1 MNTKKISKKIQ
12 SFKTKLNES
21 HGVEGLNDIQLL
33 RKGMIEE
40 IKAINLYEQAAQQAK
55 NPMIRELFL
64 DIAEEEKVHMVEF
77 EELMERFDPSWEEA
91 EEEGEEESEEMFG
104 PEPEND

>member
-1 MNTKKISKKIQ
+1 MNKKLQ
-12 SFKTKLNES
+12 SFSTKSLNE
-21 HGVEGLNDIQLL
+21 GCELRGLNDVQLL

-40 IKAINLYEQAAQQAK
+40 IEAINLYERAAEKATD
-55 NPMIRELFL
+55 PRVRELFL

-91 EEEGEEESEEMFG
+91 EEKGEEESEEMFG
-104 PEPEND
+104 PEPEED